1 MGDQL
6 YDMMCMALGGRAAE
20 QIFYDRVSTG
30 AADDLNKVMK
40 IAYGQ
45 ISVYGMNDKLG
56 LLSFPP
62 GDSGQ
67 NFTKPYSEKTAELID
82 EEAMILVKK
91 AYVDTIDLLTK
102 YKDQVSAVAA
112 ALLEKE
118 TIGHEDIVEVLGER
132 PFQNDAYKAYI
143 QNTKDWD
150 EKYQQDVDEQ
160 KKKDEEEEEAT
171 KVDEAEVV
179 VEEEEAERNQK
190 QRNNEANV

>member
-1 MGDQL
+1 MG
-6 YDMMCMALGGRAAE
+6 GGRAAE

-30 AADDLNKVMK
+30 AADDLNKVTK

-62 GDSGQ
+62 DDSGQ

-82 EEAMILVKK
+82 EEAMALVKK

-102 YKDQVSAVAA
+102 YKDQVSALAT

-118 TIGHEDIVEVLGER
+118 TIGHEDIVQVL
-132 PFQNDAYKAYI
+132 
-143 QNTKDWD
+143 D
-150 EKYQQDVDEQ
+150 EKYQKDVDEL
-160 KKKDEEEEEAT
+160 KKKDEEEA

-179 VEEEEAERNQK
+179 EEEQSD
-190 QRNNEANV
+190 